1 MICWFVSDEFQG
13 YLNLKSSAAGVQF
26 YVKRLSSFA
35 KTDATVRF
43 EEEKLNLGG
52 AMTTM
57 TGVFTTPL
65 KGIYNFAF
73 NGAMCPT
80 TDGDSLIIQLRVNGK
95 NVASASS
102 IETSSLSRAK
112 RGLGK
117 MAKTATKTANKVTE
131 VLGGTRSGT
140 STGTTA
146 EDSGYYYCSN
156 VGLQSLLELEKGDKI
171 DLYLVNGLL
180 FDDDNG
186 STHFTGSLVE
196 EKF

>member
-1 MICWFVSDEFQG
+1 M
-13 YLNLKSSAAGVQF
+13 
-26 YVKRLSSFA
+26 SSFA

-52 AMTTM
+52 AMNTM
-57 TGVFTTPL
+57 TGVFTTPM

-73 NGAMCPT
+73 NGAMCPIA
-80 TDGDSLIIQLRVNGK
+80 DGDSLIVQLRVNGK

-102 IETSSLSRAK
+102 IETSSSTRAK
-112 RGLGK
+112 RGLGQLV
-117 MAKTATKTANKVTE
+117 KTANKVSG
-131 VLGGTRSGT
+131 VILGCT
-140 STGTTA
+140 STTTTA
-146 EDSGYYYCSN
+146 ENSVKYCSN

-196 EKF
+196 EEC